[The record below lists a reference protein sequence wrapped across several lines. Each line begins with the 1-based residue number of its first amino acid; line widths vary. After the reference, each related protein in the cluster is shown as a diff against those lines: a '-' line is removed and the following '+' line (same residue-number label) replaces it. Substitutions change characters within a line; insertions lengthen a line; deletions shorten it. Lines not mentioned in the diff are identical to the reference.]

1 MEQAIDIG
9 SGPHCLLAR
18 LAVNAG
24 ASRVDAIEQ
33 NDSFVSHAIGA
44 FGAEAAGETTHA
56 AVTSLRACAGA
67 AALGPLFDIT
77 VVDANPPPPS
87 RAAEVQK
94 CAEGAAAAGV
104 EPAPP
109 TDTGEVRCKLS
120 LRMKGIGGGGGGASS
135 SSDGEDVEEGSS
147 GSEEEGDGSGED
159 GAAGS
164 GEEEEEDEEEDGCC
178 SLHLHHGY
186 STVCS
191 SLRGGYDLV
200 VHEILGH
207 VRATLCHAHMA
218 RRHCSPRDWRAFG
231 EHSQAPLLTV
241 SLSLPLPLSLS
252 LSLSLSLFA
261 CLSLCTF
268 RLPRPRVLSV
278 PSLICTSVG

>member
-104 EPAPP
+104 EPGAPHSHLLP
-109 TDTGEVRCKLS
+109 CHSVSHTNLKSPCVEQAVRS
-120 LRMKGIGGGGGGASS
+120 Q
-135 SSDGEDVEEGSS
+135 
-147 GSEEEGDGSGED
+147 
-159 GAAGS
+159 
-164 GEEEEEDEEEDGCC
+164 
-178 SLHLHHGY
+178 
-186 STVCS
+186 
-191 SLRGGYDLV
+191 
-200 VHEILGH
+200 
-207 VRATLCHAHMA
+207 
-218 RRHCSPRDWRAFG
+218 RR
-231 EHSQAPLLTV
+231 SQKAW
-241 SLSLPLPLSLS
+241 
-252 LSLSLSLFA
+252 
-261 CLSLCTF
+261 
-268 RLPRPRVLSV
+268 
-278 PSLICTSVG
+278 